1 MSKNSRVY
9 TFIIAPAGSSKVRQ
23 ISIHQK
29 VLHIGA
35 IVSAVLISVVVYGAV
50 RVAQTEA
57 LGIRNFTLKSEN
69 TKLKQQNEA
78 YENSYSKL
86 KGQISYI
93 EDMSREFARQAK
105 LERSPE
111 IDEQAGIGGP
121 ETVTALD
128 KSADR
133 LEREMRH
140 INDRLRSD
148 MLRLASMPAGLPVNG
163 Y

>member
-29 VLHIGA
+29 VLHIAA
-35 IVSAVLISVVVYGAV
+35 IAAVVLFSVVVYGAV

-57 LGIRNFTLKSEN
+57 LGIRNSTLKAEN
-69 TKLKQQNEA
+69 TKLKQQNE
-78 YENSYSKL
+78 EHQNSYFQL
-86 KGQISYI
+86 RGQISYI
-93 EDMSREFARQAK
+93 RDVQEGLARQAK
-105 LERSPE
+105 IERSPE

-121 ETVTALD
+121 ETLTALE

-148 MLRLASMPAGLPVNG
+148 LLRLTSV
-163 Y
+163 